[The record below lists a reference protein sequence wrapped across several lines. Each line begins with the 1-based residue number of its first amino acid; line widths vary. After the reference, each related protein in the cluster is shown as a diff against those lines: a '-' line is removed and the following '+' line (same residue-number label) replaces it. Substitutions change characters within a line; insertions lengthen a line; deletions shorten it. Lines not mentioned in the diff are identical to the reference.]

1 MTCQIG
7 ARGPDDIWH
16 SDLYDMIVPAVQA
29 QSASGMGPQQQLV
42 HSSPAPLHGLI
53 GLPPGGPGALL
64 NASAASSARTAG
76 YALGQ
81 PGSAG
86 LAWPAGQP
94 ALQGP
99 QHRSAAA
106 LSGAVPQITPLPGVP
121 EAQHMQH
128 AAAAHSSMPQP
139 STGGGLAALPAHTAS
154 LRADPWHG
162 APSSAGNMTGTMQ
175 LSPQPS
181 STQAATRQLNSG
193 QPGLAAAAASIAS
206 SRGLASV
213 TSQGASG
220 PPGSAC
226 SQSKQPS
233 MLPGVPE
240 TCVGQQSQA
249 HTAEA
254 TLADRHHDSMQGG
267 EQIQQAHPD
276 VHETL
281 GFSRRLKPSKP
292 GEGLREV
299 QADSAMVP
307 QADSHDRLN
316 GHDRKGRSRS
326 HSGLSNGAHEQGMP
340 RGHAAAQHECG
351 KSEHSSEQGR
361 PPEVPAGYS

>member
-193 QPGLAAAAASIAS
+193 QPGL
-206 SRGLASV
+206 
-213 TSQGASG
+213 SG
-220 PPGSAC
+220 CGCIHS
-226 SQSKQPS
+226 
-233 MLPGVPE
+233 
-240 TCVGQQSQA
+240 
-249 HTAEA
+249 
-254 TLADRHHDSMQGG
+254 
-267 EQIQQAHPD
+267 IQQRACICH
-276 VHETL
+276 
-281 GFSRRLKPSKP
+281 K
-292 GEGLREV
+292 
-299 QADSAMVP
+299 
-307 QADSHDRLN
+307 
-316 GHDRKGRSRS
+316 
-326 HSGLSNGAHEQGMP
+326 SGGIW
-340 RGHAAAQHECG
+340 AAW
-351 KSEHSSEQGR
+351 
-361 PPEVPAGYS
+361 